1 MQRARKIYAAGQI
14 PSGWLL
20 SWREWSITIPT
31 IGGRTFTMPNSKQQW
46 QINHN
51 IKISTQAKFQQGSI
65 KGYLQEYCDWWS
77 SMVRTRR
84 HKGTHAEWWCHY
96 IVAAMCDPIMFE
108 PELPL
113 EQFGFIIS
121 FATHSVWKYTQQ
133 EEYQMIH
140 HITSQMFSVYN
151 NTWLGFSDRQH
162 IALSE
167 MLFRWHWHWNRWR
180 H

>member
-1 MQRARKIYAAGQI
+1 MQRARQIYAAGQI

-31 IGGRTFTMPNSKQQW
+31 IEGRTFTMPNSKQQW
-46 QINHN
+46 HINHN

-65 KGYLQEYCDWWS
+65 KGYLPEYCDGDQVWCIQDD
-77 SMVRTRR
+77 TRELMQNDV
-84 HKGTHAEWWCHY
+84 AI
-96 IVAAMCDPIMFE
+96 IVSAMCEPIMFE
-108 PELPL
+108 PELPP